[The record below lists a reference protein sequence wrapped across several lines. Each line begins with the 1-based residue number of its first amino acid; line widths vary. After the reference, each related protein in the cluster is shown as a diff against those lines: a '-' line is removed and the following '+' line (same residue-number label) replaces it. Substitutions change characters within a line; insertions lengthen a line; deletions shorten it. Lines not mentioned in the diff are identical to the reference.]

1 MGNDAWRLRH
11 GHRSFSSSL
20 LDAIERSMDDPI
32 APKNEEMAN
41 RLAHGASDFLVP
53 LASMERRPT
62 ATVTRPRRPDFPPF
76 STSSSSC
83 NSTSSGFFSS
93 SSERE
98 SPAALPLR
106 LRPSRSPPPD
116 QHRQQDM
123 ERSGSTRTKLRGL
136 KKYKAPGS
144 PGALLAGFL
153 NSLCTAAA
161 GDRAK
166 PKPSPSGADSACS
179 AVSSRARPCLSKAP
193 STRDPAE
200 GGNRSVRFR
209 ADGEDPRR
217 CGQTKKSACGG
228 DHAVVEARG
237 VKMRVKELLRTL
249 AEEGEEEQ
257 DDLFELETL
266 MVMEGGGYR
275 DELPVYGTTRPE
287 KNRSRSN

>member
-1 MGNDAWRLRH
+1 MGNEAWRHRH

-20 LDAIERSMDDPI
+20 LDAIERSMDE
-32 APKNEEMAN
+32 PKSEDMAN
-41 RLAHGASDFLVP
+41 RLAHGASDFPVP
-53 LASMERRPT
+53 LTAMERRT
-62 ATVTRPRRPDFPPF
+62 AATVIRSRRPDFPPV
-76 STSSSSC
+76 STSSCSC

-93 SSERE
+93 SSEPE
-98 SPAALPLR
+98 SPAALRLR
-106 LRPSRSPPPD
+106 LQPSRSPPPD
-116 QHRQQDM
+116 QHRHQDK

-136 KKYKAPGS
+136 KKHKAPAS
-144 PGALLAGFL
+144 PGARLAGFL

-161 GDRAK
+161 GNQGK

-179 AVSSRARPCLSKAP
+179 AVSSRTRACLSKAP

-200 GGNRSVRFR
+200 GGNRSERFR
-209 ADGEDPRR
+209 PDGEDPRS

-237 VKMRVKELLRTL
+237 VKMRVEELLRTL
-249 AEEGEEEQ
+249 AEEGEEDQ
-257 DDLFELETL
+257 DDLFELENL

-287 KNRSRSN
+287 KNRSRLN